1 MEKAKG
7 LSIVFDNTMGLT
19 ADNVNMPIKK
29 DGAVIG
35 VVTFINDKSV
45 YGLIWDKSISFVESD
60 CSFEIKDS
68 SKHKPTVSYRSN
80 RRKYENSWRFCN
92 K

>member
-1 MEKAKG
+1 MEKVKG

-29 DGAVIG
+29 DGVVIG
-35 VVTFINDKSV
+35 VITFINDKSI
-45 YGLIWDKSISFVESD
+45 YGLIWDKSITFIEGD

-68 SKHKPTVSYRSN
+68 SKHKPTVAYRS
-80 RRKYENSWRFCN
+80 KQEEI
-92 K
+92 